1 MRSLSTNRDKAA
13 MQAKQAAKAAAKAE
27 KASTAEGAAQL
38 AEEEKRKAA
47 LRAKQKDGKFA
58 ANNPLL
64 AKQLKK

>member
-1 MRSLSTNRDKAA
+1 

-47 LRAKQKDGKFA
+47 LRAKQKEGKFA